1 MGAER
6 VGFERR
12 GERLVREQVRDS
24 EGRRRIKARG
34 KSQELGVESPA
45 WVRLTGLASAPPAST
60 W

>member
-12 GERLVREQVRDS
+12 RERLVREQVRDS

-34 KSQELGVESPA
+34 KSQELEWRAQPG
-45 WVRLTGLASAPPAST
+45 
-60 W
+60 